1 MKFVSYQVRKPSGK
15 PQGELNFS
23 YKIGEKV
30 SNAAVAP
37 KAYGAEP
44 SGQVKKKKKK
54 RVIAAFETG
63 G

>member
-1 MKFVSYQVRKPSGK
+1 MKFASYEVRKPLGK

-23 YKIGEKV
+23 YKFGEKV

-54 RVIAAFETG
+54 G
-63 G
+63 L